1 MLQSLALSLYSYIYI
16 YLEVLEAVKK
26 STLEEDAKKDPHEN
40 YGLLGQCKNS
50 IYDGLLI
57 GMKMDVKST

>member
-1 MLQSLALSLYSYIYI
+1 M